1 VQHIEIV
8 EKTTK
13 VLPIDKLIPY
23 ANNARSHSKEQI
35 TQIAASIK
43 EFGFNNPILLD
54 GNNGIIAGHG
64 RLLAAQQLGLE
75 TVPVLELSHLSET
88 QKKAYILA
96 DNQIALNAN
105 WDLDILRF
113 EMEDLQATDLNVDLI
128 GFDDEFLTLIN
139 LDIEQG
145 DIDFNAEWEGM
156 PEFDQEDQ
164 LSFRNIIIHFDNN
177 EDIKEFAKLLGQIIT
192 DKTKSMWYPAKNK
205 NNTKDYNY
213 S

>member
-113 EMEDLQATDLNVDLI
+113 EMDDLQATDLNVDLI

-177 EDIKEFAKLLGQIIT
+177 EDIKEFAKLLGQTIT